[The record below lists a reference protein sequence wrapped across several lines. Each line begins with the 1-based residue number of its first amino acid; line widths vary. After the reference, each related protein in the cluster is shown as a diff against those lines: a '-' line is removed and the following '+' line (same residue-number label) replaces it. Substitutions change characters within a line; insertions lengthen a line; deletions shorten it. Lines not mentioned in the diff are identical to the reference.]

1 MITAEVYSDIQ
12 IVQGANFTRDI
23 EFDLVDV
30 DEHDWY
36 GTIAKDNKGTS
47 FAHGSTTVT
56 KINFTIVK
64 LDADS
69 TNSSITISLT
79 PTQTRGFSD
88 DFEGVWDLYSA
99 PDADTAKRVRQV
111 QGDVVVSPSVGLS
124 DATFTNL
131 S

>member
-47 FAHGSTTVT
+47 FAHGDSTVT

-64 LDADS
+64 KDDDE
-69 TNSSITISLT
+69 ITISLT
-79 PTQTRGFSD
+79 PAQTRGFPD

-99 PDADTAKRVRQV
+99 PDADTAKRVRQG

-124 DATFTNL
+124 DETFTNL

>member
-47 FAHGSTTVT
+47 FAHGDSTVT

-64 LDADS
+64 KDYDE
-69 TNSSITISLT
+69 ITISLT
-79 PTQTRGFSD
+79 PAQTRGFPD

-124 DATFTNL
+124 DETFTNL

>member
-47 FAHGSTTVT
+47 FAHGDSTVT

-64 LDADS
+64 KDDDE
-69 TNSSITISLT
+69 ITISLT
-79 PTQTRGFSD
+79 PAQTRGFPD

-124 DATFTNL
+124 DETFINL

>member
-47 FAHGSTTVT
+47 FAHGDSTVT

-64 LDADS
+64 KDDDE
-69 TNSSITISLT
+69 ITISLT
-79 PTQTRGFSD
+79 PAQTRGFPD

-99 PDADTAKRVRQV
+99 PDADTAKMVRQV
-111 QGDVVVSPSVGLS
+111 KGDVVVSPSVGLS
-124 DATFTNL
+124 DETFTNL

>member
-23 EFDLVDV
+23 VFDLVDV

-47 FAHGSTTVT
+47 FAHGDSTVT

-64 LDADS
+64 KDDDE
-69 TNSSITISLT
+69 ITISLT
-79 PTQTRGFSD
+79 PAQTRGFPD

-124 DATFTNL
+124 DETFTNL

>member
-47 FAHGSTTVT
+47 FAHGDITVT

-64 LDADS
+64 KDDDE
-69 TNSSITISLT
+69 ITISLT
-79 PTQTRGFSD
+79 PAQTRGFPD

-124 DATFTNL
+124 DETFTNL

>member
-47 FAHGSTTVT
+47 FAHGDSTVT

-64 LDADS
+64 KDDDE
-69 TNSSITISLT
+69 ITISLT
-79 PTQTRGFSD
+79 PAQTRGFPD
-88 DFEGVWDLYSA
+88 DFEGVLDLYSA

-124 DATFTNL
+124 DETFTNL

>member
-47 FAHGSTTVT
+47 FAHGDSTVT

-64 LDADS
+64 K
-69 TNSSITISLT
+69 
-79 PTQTRGFSD
+79 D
-88 DFEGVWDLYSA
+88 DE
-99 PDADTAKRVRQV
+99 
-111 QGDVVVSPSVGLS
+111 
-124 DATFTNL
+124 
-131 S
+131 